1 MIEGMLDSELIARK
15 RWLSGWF
22 RRPSGGES
30 PSIDRRVFWLTAWVL
45 TLVLGSGAFARQ
57 EGRLPVRF
65 ELVPEGPHYL
75 GQAIPVRLLVT
86 AAEEVPVI
94 DLPEVDQVDLFLVGS
109 DVRPIT
115 AGAIGTM
122 VHETNLYRFDLLLV
136 PRANGNVLVPA
147 IWARV
152 GERRGASRPIRL
164 NAIAPPAYGRPP
176 WFLGGVGPLE
186 LELTAQPEAIRLG
199 ESSLVSVRIK
209 GQGAFGSTVRPKLRG
224 PDGGTLPAEI
234 EPETSLLD
242 VAPPA
247 RTVTYRVRPTEAGT
261 LRLAPVLVA
270 WFDPGTRRY
279 QTVSTGSVS
288 IRVDNP
294 PQFDPAMVEV
304 ATLEE
309 ESQAIRNGW
318 SRWITGIGMVG
329 VGLFLMAI
337 TGRTVRRWN
346 RSPHR
351 LAARAARRIHLLEG
365 VARADLAV
373 GAVVGF
379 LHQAMGRPEGAL
391 TPPEAREA
399 IKTLTRNLS
408 LADRVEELIEACD
421 AIRYSGRRS
430 VGEDRRRYLD
440 EAPEILNALAHA
452 RLYEARPNTGR
463 PATDHNEPS
472 V

>member
-1 MIEGMLDSELIARK
+1 M
-15 RWLSGWF
+15 
-22 RRPSGGES
+22 
-30 PSIDRRVFWLTAWVL
+30 FWLTAWVL
-45 TLVLGSGAFARQ
+45 TLVLGSGAFASQ

-65 ELVPEGPHYL
+65 EQVPEGPHYL

-86 AAEEVPVI
+86 AAEELPVI
-94 DLPEVDQVDLFLVGS
+94 DLPEVDQVDLILVGS

-136 PRANGNVLVPA
+136 PRASGNVLVPA
-147 IWARV
+147 IRARV
-152 GERRGASRPIRL
+152 GDRQGASRPIRL
-164 NAIAPPAYGRPP
+164 NAIVPPAYGRPP

-186 LELTAQPEAIRLG
+186 LELIAQPEAIRLG

-209 GQGAFGSTVRPKLRG
+209 GQGAFGSTVRPTLRG

-242 VAPPA
+242 VAAPA
-247 RTVTYRVRPTEAGT
+247 RTVTDRVRPTEAGT

-270 WFDPGTRRY
+270 WFDPETRRY
-279 QTVSTGSVS
+279 QTVSSTSVS
-288 IRVDNP
+288 IRVEDP
-294 PQFDPAMVEV
+294 PRFDPAMIEV

-309 ESQAIRNGW
+309 EEPRAIRNDW

-329 VGLFLMAI
+329 VGLFLTVI

-351 LAARAARRIHLLEG
+351 LAVRAARRIHSLEG
-365 VARADLAV
+365 VTRADLAV

-379 LHQAMGRPEGAL
+379 LHLAMGRPEGAL

-399 IKTLTRNLS
+399 IETLTRNLS
-408 LADRVEELIEACD
+408 LADRVGEMVEACD
-421 AIRYSGRRS
+421 AIRYSGRRID
-430 VGEDRRRYLD
+430 GEDRRRPLD
-440 EAPEILNALAHA
+440 EAPAILNALAHA
-452 RLYEARPNTGR
+452 RLYEARPDTGR
-463 PATDHNEPS
+463 PATGHNEPS